1 MLKLLLLAAIGYIVY
16 RYVWR
21 DPSIDKAQPRKPLRD
36 SPFSN
41 DEIEDT
47 EYTEKK

>member
-1 MLKLLLLAAIGYIVY
+1 MLKLLLLAAVGYFIY
-16 RYVWR
+16 RFVWR
-21 DPSIDKAQPRKPLRD
+21 DHSLDKAAPRKPLRD

>member
-1 MLKLLLLAAIGYIVY
+1 MLKLLLLAAVGYFVY
-16 RYVWR
+16 RFVWR
-21 DPSIDKAQPRKPLRD
+21 DHSLDKAPPRKPLRD

-41 DEIEDT
+41 EEIEET